1 MSIQENVFENVV
13 CEMGAILFRSQCDKK
28 MRQLLSYSQ
37 TLTASALKLAN
48 G

>member
-13 CEMGAILFRSQCDKK
+13 YEMEAILSWSQCDKK
-28 MRQLLSYSQ
+28 MRQLLSYSK
-37 TLTASALKLAN
+37 TSTASALKFGN

>member
-13 CEMGAILFRSQCDKK
+13 CEMEAILCRSHCDKK
-28 MRQLLSYSQ
+28 IRQLLSYSQ
-37 TLTASALKLAN
+37 TSTASALKFGN